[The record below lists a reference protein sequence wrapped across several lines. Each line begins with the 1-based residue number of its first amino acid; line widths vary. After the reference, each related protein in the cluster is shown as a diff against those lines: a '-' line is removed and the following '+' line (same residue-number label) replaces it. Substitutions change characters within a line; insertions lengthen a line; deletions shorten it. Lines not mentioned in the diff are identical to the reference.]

1 MSEQAGVRGL
11 REERLEGDALAP
23 LRSRVGLSAG
33 HSGAGACQAWQKPG
47 PSGGMA
53 GRRGA
58 LLAEC
63 AFQGPVP
70 AAARPGAI
78 SYVNWLIHL
87 SSG

>member
-33 HSGAGACQAWQKPG
+33 HAGVGACQAWQKPG
-47 PSGGMA
+47 PSGGTA

-58 LLAEC
+58 LLGEC
-63 AFQGPVP
+63 AFQGPAP
-70 AAARPGAI
+70 AAAGPGAI

-87 SSG
+87 SIG